1 MQSENLSPLEK
12 RLDVTLPNEQITTE
26 VANRLKQ
33 LARNVKVHGFR
44 PGKVPMKIVEQQHG
58 GQVRQEVLGEALQKG
73 FSEAVRAQQFRV
85 AGYPRFEAKPTPEGE
100 NNWEFTATFEVYPD
114 VVLGDIS
121 GKSIERPTVQV
132 GEADIDKTIEILRK
146 QRVQYE
152 NADRAVVTGDQVNID
167 YTGKMDGTLF
177 PGGQAKGQVIV
188 LGESRLLK
196 DFENQLI
203 GMVKGQEKV
212 FELTFPED
220 YHGRD
225 VAGKTVTFEVKLN
238 AVAEPTMPAVDTEF
252 AKTLGVE
259 DGDLDKMRGE
269 IKANLEREVK
279 SRVKN
284 LAKEKVMEAL
294 LETSKL
300 DLPKALVGM
309 EVERL
314 LQQAQNDMVARGM
327 KVSDIPLPAEI
338 FEEQA
343 KRRVGLG
350 LILAELVKANSLQA
364 KPDQVRA
371 ILTDYAQSY
380 EQPEEMVK
388 WYYQN
393 PERLAEVESLALEDN
408 VVAWVLERAKVE
420 DKPLTFDELMG
431 NAK

>member
-100 NNWEFTATFEVYPD
+100 NNWEFTATFEVYPE

-121 GKSIERPTVQV
+121 GKTIERPTVQV

-152 NADRAVVTGDQVNID
+152 NVDRAVVTGDQVNID
-167 YTGKMDGTLF
+167 YQGKMDGTVF
-177 PGGQAKGQVIV
+177 PGGQAHGQVIV

-220 YHGRD
+220 YHGKD

-238 AVAEPTMPAVDTEF
+238 AVAEPTMPAVDAEF

-259 DGDLDKMRGE
+259 DGDLEKMRGE

-294 LETSKL
+294 LDTSKL

-314 LQQAQNDMVARGM
+314 MQQAQNDMVARGM
-327 KVSDIPLPAEI
+327 KVSDIPLPPEI

-420 DKPLTFDELMG
+420 DKSLTFDELMG

>member
-12 RLDVTLPNEQITTE
+12 RLDVTLPNDQINAE
-26 VANRLKQ
+26 IANRLKQ
-33 LARNVKVHGFR
+33 IARNVKVHGLR

-58 GQVRQEVLGEALQKG
+58 GQVRQEVLSEALQKG
-73 FSEAVRAQQFRV
+73 FSEAVRSQQFKV
-85 AGYPRFEAKPTPEGE
+85 AGYPRFEAKPTPDGG

-114 VVLGDIS
+114 VELGDIS
-121 GKSIERPTVQV
+121 SKTIERPSVQV
-132 GEADIDKTIEILRK
+132 GETDIDKTIEILRK
-146 QRVQYE
+146 QRIQYE
-152 NADRAVVTGDQVNID
+152 NVDRAVASGDQVNID
-167 YTGKMDGTLF
+167 YQGKMNGTVF
-177 PGGQAKGQVIV
+177 PGGEAQGQIIV
-188 LGESRLLK
+188 LGESRLLQ
-196 DFENQLI
+196 DFENQLV

-220 YHGRD
+220 YHGKD
-225 VAGKTVTFEVKLN
+225 VAGKTVTFAVKLN
-238 AVAEPTMPAVDTEF
+238 AVAEPKLPEVDVEF
-252 AKTLGVE
+252 AKSLGVD
-259 DGDLDKMRGE
+259 DGDLQKMRGE
-269 IKANLEREVK
+269 IKANLEREVN

-284 LAKEKVMEAL
+284 LTKEKVMQAL
-294 LETSKL
+294 LEESKL

-314 LQQAQNDMVARGM
+314 MQQAQNDMVARGM
-327 KVSDIPLPAEI
+327 KVSDIPLPPEI

-371 ILTDYAQSY
+371 LLTDYAQSY

-408 VVAWVLERAKVE
+408 VVAWALERAKVKE
-420 DKPLTFDELMG
+420 MPLTFDELMG